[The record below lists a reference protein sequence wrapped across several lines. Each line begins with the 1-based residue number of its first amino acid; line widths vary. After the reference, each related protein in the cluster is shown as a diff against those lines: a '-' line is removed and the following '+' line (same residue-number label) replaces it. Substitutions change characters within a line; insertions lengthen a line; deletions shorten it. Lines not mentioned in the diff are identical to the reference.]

1 MNLPKTADVIVVGG
15 GITGAATAAAAAARG
30 ANVVLLEKEVGPARE
45 GSGRAQGS
53 LRVQGRHAA
62 EFPLAQE
69 ALQLW
74 TDAAE
79 EGDFEMVTGG
89 NLYFR
94 TSEKELPVLQGLV
107 KEAHESGLTNVRLL
121 DAEQTREIMP
131 CATGPFLGAMW
142 SPIDA
147 QCQPEKGTAHFVGR
161 AQRNGAHVA
170 FGVKVTRLLES
181 CGRISGVETTEGRI
195 QAGAVVVA
203 AGVWTP
209 HLVATV
215 GLKVP
220 IMPVVMSELETE
232 ELKPLFA
239 QTIRACGFGA
249 RQRPNGK
256 VVVSAG
262 LNAKVAHGISLA
274 DFNGLRYWLPRAMS
288 FRENLKMSLDV
299 PRILQQIRHL
309 STFSTALVPQESPEP
324 RCDRPLVRDS
334 LDRLSNVIPAIRGAR
349 ATRYW
354 GGLVDM
360 TPDGLPVIDGG
371 AGPLGL
377 TIITGLAGHG
387 LALGP
392 VLGEIASDLS
402 LDGHTH
408 RALESFRLARYT
420 DGPIHRPEMMI

>member
-1 MNLPKTADVIVVGG
+1 
-15 GITGAATAAAAAARG
+15 
-30 ANVVLLEKEVGPARE
+30 
-45 GSGRAQGS
+45 
-53 LRVQGRHAA
+53 
-62 EFPLAQE
+62 
-69 ALQLW
+69 
-74 TDAAE
+74 
-79 EGDFEMVTGG
+79 
-89 NLYFR
+89 
-94 TSEKELPVLQGLV
+94 
-107 KEAHESGLTNVRLL
+107 
-121 DAEQTREIMP
+121 
-131 CATGPFLGAMW
+131 
-142 SPIDA
+142 
-147 QCQPEKGTAHFVGR
+147 
-161 AQRNGAHVA
+161 
-170 FGVKVTRLLES
+170 
-181 CGRISGVETTEGRI
+181 VETTEGRI

-209 HLVATV
+209 HLAATV

-232 ELKPLFA
+232 ELKPLFT
-239 QTIRACGFGA
+239 QTIRAFGFGA

-274 DFNGLRYWLPRAMS
+274 DFNGLRYWLPRGMS
-288 FRENLKMSLDV
+288 FRENLKVSLDV

-324 RCDRPLVRDS
+324 KCDRPLVRDS
-334 LDRLSNVIPAIRGAR
+334 LDRLSNVIPAIQGAR

-402 LDGHTH
+402 LDAHTH
-408 RALESFRLARYT
+408 RALESFTLARYT
-420 DGPIHRPEMMI
+420 DGPIHKPEMMI